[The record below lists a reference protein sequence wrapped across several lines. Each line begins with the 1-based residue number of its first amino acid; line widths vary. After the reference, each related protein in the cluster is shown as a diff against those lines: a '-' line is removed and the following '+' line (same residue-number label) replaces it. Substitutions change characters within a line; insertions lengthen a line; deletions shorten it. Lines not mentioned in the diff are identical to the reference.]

1 MKYIIIGY
9 TSDIN
14 IKTNTAVINYLRC
27 EDEQLHWS
35 DNISDAITYNS
46 RREAEE
52 VITKYDLI
60 YAVSYGI
67 KKENNHVKH

>member
-1 MKYIIIGY
+1 MKYVIIGY

-14 IKTNTAVINYLRC
+14 IKTNTAAINYLRC
-27 EDEQLHWS
+27 EDEQLYWS
-35 DNISDAITYNS
+35 DNISDATTYNS

-60 YAVSYGI
+60 YAVSYGVQ
-67 KKENNHVKH
+67 K

>member
-1 MKYIIIGY
+1 MKYVIIGY

-14 IKTNTAVINYLRC
+14 IKTNTAVINYLSC

-35 DNISDAITYNS
+35 DNISDATTYNS

-60 YAVSYGI
+60 YAVSYGVQ
-67 KKENNHVKH
+67 K

>member
-1 MKYIIIGY
+1 MKYVIIGY

-27 EDEQLHWS
+27 EDEQLYWS

-60 YAVSYGI
+60 YAVSYGVQ
-67 KKENNHVKH
+67 K

>member
-1 MKYIIIGY
+1 MKYVIIGY

-27 EDEQLHWS
+27 EDEQLHWN
-35 DNISDAITYNS
+35 DNISDATTYNS

-60 YAVSYGI
+60 YAVSYGVQ
-67 KKENNHVKH
+67 K